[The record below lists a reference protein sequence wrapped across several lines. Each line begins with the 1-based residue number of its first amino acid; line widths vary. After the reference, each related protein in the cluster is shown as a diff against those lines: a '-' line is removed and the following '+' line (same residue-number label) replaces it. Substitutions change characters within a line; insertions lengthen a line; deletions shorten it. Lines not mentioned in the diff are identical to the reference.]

1 MYNSGVTTKS
11 ERRSL
16 RLTESQD
23 VLLRRAAEARG
34 ESTNDYILR
43 HAVEAAEAD
52 LSDLR
57 MFVANE
63 NEWSQIQVA
72 LAKPVAFNEAMV
84 KLLTSPSVLE

>member
-1 MYNSGVTTKS
+1 MATKT

-23 VLLRRAAEARG
+23 AILRRAAEVRG

-52 LSDLR
+52 LTDLK

-63 NEWSQIQVA
+63 DEWNEIQAA
-72 LAKPVAFNEAMV
+72 LAKPVVFNEAMV

>member
-1 MYNSGVTTKS
+1 
-11 ERRSL
+11 
-16 RLTESQD
+16 
-23 VLLRRAAEARG
+23 
-34 ESTNDYILR
+34 
-43 HAVEAAEAD
+43 
-52 LSDLR
+52 

>member
-1 MYNSGVTTKS
+1 MATKT

-23 VLLRRAAEARG
+23 AILRRAAEARG

-52 LSDLR
+52 LTDLR

-63 NEWSQIQVA
+63 NEWNQIQAA